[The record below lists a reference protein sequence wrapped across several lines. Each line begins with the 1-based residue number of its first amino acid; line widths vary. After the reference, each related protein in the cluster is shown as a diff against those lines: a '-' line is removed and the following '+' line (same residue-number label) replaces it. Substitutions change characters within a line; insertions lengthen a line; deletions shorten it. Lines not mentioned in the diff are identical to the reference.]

1 MMSRLFWDR
10 FFERLFAGSALVSVL
25 TLAGIFLL
33 LVVNAMQAFGTLGI
47 RQFFSNAPWNPSAY
61 EVPTFGIGAL
71 LSGTLLT
78 TFGAMALAVPVG
90 IGTAFFISE
99 IAPVRVRNLLKPAV
113 EMLAAVPSVVI
124 GFTGIVLVGPVLARL
139 FGLPNGLNAL
149 NGAILLAV
157 MALPVIVSVA
167 EDAIHAVPNTYKE
180 ASYALGANKWETLI
194 RVTLPACYSGIVAA
208 IMLGMGRAVGE
219 TMTVLMATGNAT
231 AFPNSMFSSV
241 RTITATVAIEMGEV
255 PSNTPHYYV
264 LFACALVLFLITLAV
279 NVGAEHLA
287 SRFRKRGQ

>member
-1 MMSRLFWDR
+1 MRRRMFWDR
-10 FFERLFAGSALVSVL
+10 LFERIFAGSALVAVL
-25 TLAGIFLL
+25 TLAGIFVLL
-33 LVVNAMQAFGTLGI
+33 IINAMQAFGTLSI
-47 RQFFSNAPWNPSAY
+47 RHFFSNTPWNPSAY
-61 EVPTFGIGAL
+61 EIPTFGIGAL
-71 LSGTLLT
+71 LSGTILT

-90 IGTAFFISE
+90 IGTAFFLSE
-99 IAPVRVRNLLKPAV
+99 IASVRMRNLLKPAV

-124 GFTGIVLVGPVLARL
+124 GFTGIVLVGPFLARL
-139 FGLPNGLNAL
+139 FDLPNGLNAL
-149 NGAILLAV
+149 NGSILLAV
-157 MALPVIVSVA
+157 MALPTIVSVA
-167 EDAIHAVPNTYKE
+167 EDAIHAVPHTYKE

-208 IMLGMGRAVGE
+208 VMLGMGRAVGE

-231 AFPNSMFSSV
+231 AFPDSMFSSV

-255 PSNTPHYYV
+255 PSNTPHYYI

-287 SRFRKRGQ
+287 SRLRKRGQ

>member
-149 NGAILLAV
+149 NGSILLAV

-167 EDAIHAVPNTYKE
+167 EDAIHAVPSTYKE

-231 AFPNSMFSSV
+231 AFPDSMFSSV

-255 PSNTPHYYV
+255 PSNTPHYYI